1 MNLQKPLRVL
11 LIEDVE
17 ADAELILHLLKRF
30 GLSVISC
37 RVESEAQLRRVLPE
51 FRPSVILSDYELPGF
66 NGQAALKVVRE
77 LDTSVPFLFVSGK
90 MNEEVAIGTLQRGAV
105 DYIFKNNLARLGPA
119 VVRAV
124 NEAAM
129 RGQEAAK
136 DVSHRE
142 IIADSQFWQRC
153 AAEARAIARQFGN
166 TDARRI
172 MLEIAD
178 GYDQIGRTAERL
190 VLSVEVPSLLAPRAR
205 AEVGASDHEHHGR
218 KPK

>member
-1 MNLQKPLRVL
+1 MNLQNPLRVL

-124 NEAAM
+124 KEAAM
-129 RGQEAAK
+129 RGQEALK

-142 IIADSQFWQRC
+142 IIADSHFWQRC
-153 AAEARAIARQFGN
+153 AAQARAIARQFGN

-190 VLSVEVPSLLAPRAR
+190 VLSGEVPSLLAPLAR
-205 AEVGASDHEHHGR
+205 AEVGAPDHEHRGGTAE
-218 KPK
+218 